1 MLYISIERGAEGV
14 ALERHPHFSST
25 SSRTAS
31 FREHLAKAV
40 SDLDRYQYLIPIPT
54 PHAPWPHPQTA
65 PSIHYLQPH
74 TCSSARKRPSK
85 RSARSKAT
93 PPVRE
98 KIDRSAY
105 LPTLPQLLSSAP
117 QELATLSLEPR
128 SKTPIHHHRCIS
140 DCPPPPQNPRGNVH
154 RVSQTQDLH
163 LDLRTKLSAQTI
175 PRTPLGWP
183 HITYL
188 TQRSTK
194 SCRARA
200 YPLTDGH
207 IDEWRAL
214 RPRSGDHRCSSLS
227 VSALRI
233 VHRRGGGGKMLRV
246 GMVLLVVG
254 VDVSLGRVVVTGEP
268 GDPTG
273 LSGMLLRSMVFGM

>member
-1 MLYISIERGAEGV
+1 MLYISIKRGAEGV

-105 LPTLPQLLSSAP
+105 LPTLPQLLSSAHR
-117 QELATLSLEPR
+117 ELARSLPR
-128 SKTPIHHHRCIS
+128 TPLQDSYPSSSLHFGL
-140 DCPPPPQNPRGNVH
+140 PPPPQHPRV
-154 RVSQTQDLH
+154 
-163 LDLRTKLSAQTI
+163 K
-175 PRTPLGWP
+175 
-183 HITYL
+183 
-188 TQRSTK
+188 
-194 SCRARA
+194 RA
-200 YPLTDGH
+200 
-207 IDEWRAL
+207 
-214 RPRSGDHRCSSLS
+214 SSLPN
-227 VSALRI
+227 VR
-233 VHRRGGGGKMLRV
+233 
-246 GMVLLVVG
+246 
-254 VDVSLGRVVVTGEP
+254 
-268 GDPTG
+268 
-273 LSGMLLRSMVFGM
+273 LS